1 MKIIWTF
8 TLLMIP
14 GVVSSGSVT
23 GYSGGEVNITC
34 KYKKENTANAKY
46 LCKGKKPK
54 KVKTE
59 WRCELIKTKKKDEW
73 VHSGGFSLYDDTR
86 AAVFT
91 VTIRNLSEQDS
102 GTYHCGVDK
111 TTKKDS
117 YTEVKLDIITE
128 RNEHQTTSSFSSAE
142 SPLIT
147 SASPVTGSSLI
158 ITVSV
163 LLLLIITAILLVIVT
178 LWRRCQSHNT
188 DSSSKRSH
196 TAAANCEADSII
208 TVSHTGC
215 DYEDIKDTQKLP
227 TNPADSSNTVYAT
240 AELPKNPCVSSD
252 SVYSTVH
259 KPTGDSQTLVTYSE
273 DLNYAVVNFQKKADC
288 SDRNNQDY
296 CEYVAVNHRTA

>member
-54 KVKTE
+54 RVKTE
-59 WRCELIKTKKKDEW
+59 WRCELIKTEKKDEW
-73 VHSGGFSLYDDTR
+73 VNSGRFSLYDDTR

-102 GTYHCGVDK
+102 GTYQCAVDK

-117 YTEVKLDIITE
+117 YTEVKLNIITE

-147 SASPVTGSSLI
+147 SASPVTDVKYLKSQTE
-158 ITVSV
+158 TVSLGGEV
-163 LLLLIITAILLVIVT
+163 KITHQIPEEHIKKVNFCKEDDNRI
-178 LWRRCQSHNT
+178 CQST
-188 DSSSKRSH
+188 SSCKVTQIKLERNEERVFTVSISNVSVRDAGVYWCGAETRDTYLTFISLTTKIQLNLIMPPVVSH
-196 TAAANCEADSII
+196 EGESAEIICPYDSI
-208 TVSHTGC
+208 
-215 DYEDIKDTQKLP
+215 YKL
-227 TNPADSSNTVYAT
+227 
-240 AELPKNPCVSSD
+240 
-252 SVYSTVH
+252 
-259 KPTGDSQTLVTYSE
+259 
-273 DLNYAVVNFQKKADC
+273 
-288 SDRNNQDY
+288 
-296 CEYVAVNHRTA
+296 

>member
-59 WRCELIKTKKKDEW
+59 WRCELIKTEKKDEW

-117 YTEVKLDIITE
+117 YTEVKLDIIT
-128 RNEHQTTSSFSSAE
+128 
-142 SPLIT
+142 
-147 SASPVTGSSLI
+147 GSSLI
-158 ITVSV
+158 IVVSV
-163 LLLLIITAILLVIVT
+163 LLLLIITVMLLVIVT
-178 LWRRCQSHNT
+178 LWRRDQSHIQ
-188 DSSSKRSH
+188 
-196 TAAANCEADSII
+196 E
-208 TVSHTGC
+208 
-215 DYEDIKDTQKLP
+215 
-227 TNPADSSNTVYAT
+227 
-240 AELPKNPCVSSD
+240 
-252 SVYSTVH
+252 
-259 KPTGDSQTLVTYSE
+259 PTGDSQILITSAD
-273 DLNYAVVNFQKKADC
+273 DLNYAVVNFQKKSDC
-288 SDRNNQDY
+288 RDSVSLRNNQDY
-296 CEYVAVNHRTA
+296 SEYAAVNHRTA